1 MLIAGLVSVHSRAH
15 HRKHVVSVARI
26 PWADERFIYAIREDR
41 KGGLIK
47 IGTATNVPRRMREIQ
62 KMCARPLKLAGVELW
77 VGDHARFQEAMIHH
91 VLSAHRAKPHIIM
104 KRGLHGRREWFHPRD
119 EVLAFIA
126 NWPVDIEQARTCE
139 PLRSEIKD
147 MYPGIQMK

>member
-1 MLIAGLVSVHSRAH
+1 MLIVGLVQMHGHASD
-15 HRKHVVSVARI
+15 RKSVVSVARRA
-26 PWADERFIYAIREDR
+26 WADERFIYAIREDR
-41 KGGLIK
+41 KTGLIK
-47 IGTATNVPRRMREIQ
+47 IGTATDVPQRMRDIQ
-62 KMCARPLKLAGVELW
+62 KLCAHPLKLVGVELW

-91 VLSAHRAKPHIIM
+91 VLSAHRAKPHIIL

-126 NWPVDIEQARTCE
+126 NWPVDVEQARTYE